1 MDNGSQRANI
11 NLAMRHKHKD
21 MSIVQDLQVFMQNF
35 HPFQDA
41 GGIAKGKDQA
51 RWMNWALDSRS
62 LIAQPRP
69 SSGNISARMM
79 STSG

>member
-21 MSIVQDLQVFMQNF
+21 MSIVQELQVFMQNF

-41 GGIAKGKDQA
+41 GG
-51 RWMNWALDSRS
+51 ALKEEKFRCD
-62 LIAQPRP
+62 
-69 SSGNISARMM
+69 G
-79 STSG
+79 

>member
-41 GGIAKGKDQA
+41 WEQQRQERIRRDK
-51 RWMNWALDSRS
+51 
-62 LIAQPRP
+62 
-69 SSGNISARMM
+69 
-79 STSG
+79 